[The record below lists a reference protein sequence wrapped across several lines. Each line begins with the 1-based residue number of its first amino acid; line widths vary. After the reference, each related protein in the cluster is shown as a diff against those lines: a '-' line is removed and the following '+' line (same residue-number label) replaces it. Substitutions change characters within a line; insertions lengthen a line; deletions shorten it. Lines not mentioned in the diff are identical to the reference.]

1 MSAHYCPECGHEH
14 LPAGDAATPAP
25 LREAALDVWLQRA
38 ERRAG
43 GGLVFTS
50 RIAMERLGAALA
62 PQGADLMSDT
72 TPEQQARLCNHE
84 WTAAVAVIV
93 RPDGSTSEG
102 VYFCACCGTVRNI
115 PASDAPDVR
124 GEVRLPP
131 PDDSLAGTEYGP
143 LRPVIDAPDNANA
156 ATTSANA
163 TPAPL
168 DETAVEYARR
178 YNRRPGVRVDDDY
191 QPAPLDLVPLATQVA
206 VTRWEID
213 VSRLARALVAWDA
226 MGWAEGG
233 AAIAAAII
241 AAAYAEDPS

>member
-1 MSAHYCPECGHEH
+1 MRDDQVLC
-14 LPAGDAATPAP
+14 
-25 LREAALDVWLQRA
+25 
-38 ERRAG
+38 
-43 GGLVFTS
+43 
-50 RIAMERLGAALA
+50 
-62 PQGADLMSDT
+62 LMSDT

-143 LRPVIDAPDNANA
+143 LRPVIDVPDNANVCPSCGHDGLPPLVCEHCGHRWY
-156 ATTSANA
+156 ATPAPLDALCGATLTCALPILHDGDHERADGIRWTWPA

-168 DETAVEYARR
+168 DE
-178 YNRRPGVRVDDDY
+178 G
-191 QPAPLDLVPLATQVA
+191 
-206 VTRWEID
+206 
-213 VSRLARALVAWDA
+213 RLARALFVICAACEPGEEYTDNHHRRH
-226 MGWAEGG
+226 AE
-233 AAIAAAII
+233 AI
-241 AAAYAEDPS
+241 AAAYAEEAPDEGNEWQERNE